1 LATSEDSSFAILIQD
16 GIDDLEVA
24 EDIERNLT
32 SKGKENRKIFHL
44 ASSAEKFSKALLS
57 IYGLT
62 VVFPLFMFNKLE
74 DLRDKQDLVMK
85 IREVLTKVVLTPFDE
100 EELRRLG
107 HKPISQS
114 ELKDLMYY
122 TEKFLPKELRKV
134 YAKVIDY
141 INLDLKMRTYD
152 ELKSIMDEVDKAF
165 SSFKL
170 KDFFRGL
177 VADMYKTDPTAVVDL
192 IISFN
197 TVFNDVL
204 KKILYMLYLE
214 HAAGGVTRYR
224 VGRDE
229 ADERYLNNVRDHQK
243 QIFEFLEGE
252 RVILEGL
259 AESSVFNDGL
269 DNIRKLFEEMPF
281 HEMIRNR

>member
-1 LATSEDSSFAILIQD
+1 LATSDIFSELVEDGLA
-16 GIDDLEVA
+16 DLEAA

-32 SKGKENRKIFHL
+32 SKRKEERKIFHL

-74 DLRDKQDLVMK
+74 YLMDKQELLAK
-85 IREVLTKVVLTPFDE
+85 IGELLRETVLTPFDE

-114 ELKDLMYY
+114 ELKELMYY
-122 TEKFLPKELRKV
+122 TEKLLPEELRKV

-141 INLDLKMRTYD
+141 INLDLKERTYD

-165 SSFKL
+165 KSFKM

-177 VADMYKTDPTAVVDL
+177 VADMYKTDPTAVIDIVA
-192 IISFN
+192 SFN
-197 TVFNDVL
+197 MMFNDVL
-204 KKILYMLYLE
+204 RKILYTLYLE

-224 VGRDE
+224 VGRDK
-229 ADERYLNNVRDHQK
+229 ADEKYLSNVRDHQK
-243 QIFEFLEGE
+243 QVFEFLEEE
-252 RVILEGL
+252 RKIL
-259 AESSVFNDGL
+259 
-269 DNIRKLFEEMPF
+269 IRLSKSFEFKDALKILCKLFEESPF
-281 HEMIRNR
+281 HEMS